1 MLLPFGNFPHSPQL
15 VLFLLF
21 NHLFSL
27 SLPLIKSFASIN
39 HISIYRFLANELI
52 GGNDSYIACHNGT
65 AKVRFAP
72 EAKIINRKALER
84 NYFEREYSISD
95 FKIDRKGKYKFRINI
110 EDNHNTRDF
119 YIDIMADTDLKTY
132 SGTVYYYGKP
142 QSRIQGTISD
152 LKMEGESQMQ

>member
-1 MLLPFGNFPHSPQL
+1 MKRIVCIFIAI
-15 VLFLLF
+15 LFCWSTYAQ
-21 NHLFSL
+21 NIESISL
-27 SLPLIKSFASIN
+27 RIDQVQSLKT
-39 HISIYRFLANELI
+39 NELI
-52 GGNDSYIACHNGT
+52 GGNDSYIACRNGT

-95 FKIDRKGKYKFRINI
+95 FKIDRKGKYKFRITI

-119 YIDIMADTDLKTY
+119 YIDILADSDLKTY

-142 QSRIQGTISD
+142 QSRIQGAISD
-152 LKMEGESQMQ
+152 LKIEGETQMQ

>member
-1 MLLPFGNFPHSPQL
+1 MFYRLKEQL
-15 VLFLLF
+15 MNRIVCIFIAILFCWSTYAQ
-21 NHLFSL
+21 NIESISL
-27 SLPLIKSFASIN
+27 RIDQVQSLKT
-39 HISIYRFLANELI
+39 NELI

-142 QSRIQGTISD
+142 QSRIQGTILD

>member
-1 MLLPFGNFPHSPQL
+1 MFYRLKEQL
-15 VLFLLF
+15 MKRIVCIIVAILFCWSTYAQ
-21 NHLFSL
+21 NIESISL
-27 SLPLIKSFASIN
+27 RIDQVQSLKT
-39 HISIYRFLANELI
+39 NESI
-52 GGNDSYIACHNGT
+52 GGYDSYIACHNGT

-119 YIDIMADTDLKTY
+119 YIDIMADTDLNTY

>member
-1 MLLPFGNFPHSPQL
+1 MLEYIRSKHRIYLIENRSGSESKVQ
-15 VLFLLF
+15 
-21 NHLFSL
+21 SL
-27 SLPLIKSFASIN
+27 KT
-39 HISIYRFLANELI
+39 NELI

-110 EDNHNTRDF
+110 EDNHNTRDS

-142 QSRIQGTISD
+142 QSRIQGTILD

>member
-1 MLLPFGNFPHSPQL
+1 MHIYSNTVLLEYIRSKHRIYLIENRSGSESKVQ
-15 VLFLLF
+15 
-21 NHLFSL
+21 SL
-27 SLPLIKSFASIN
+27 KT
-39 HISIYRFLANELI
+39 NELI

-110 EDNHNTRDF
+110 EDNHNTRDS

-142 QSRIQGTISD
+142 QSRIQGTILD